1 MKIKRDQKEKQ
12 LQIGGKYNECSARR
26 MEKRRRVKGKI

>member
-12 LQIGGKYNECSARR
+12 LQTGGKYNECSEYFKETWHR
-26 MEKRRRVKGKI
+26 EDI